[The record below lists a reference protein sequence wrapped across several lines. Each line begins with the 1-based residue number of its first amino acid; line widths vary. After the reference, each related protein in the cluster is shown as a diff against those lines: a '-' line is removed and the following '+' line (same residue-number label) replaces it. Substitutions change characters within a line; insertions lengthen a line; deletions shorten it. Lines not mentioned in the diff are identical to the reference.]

1 MGCNLSAKKGFTL
14 IEILLAMLIASI
26 LILGLHF
33 AYQQAHR
40 IWLNAESRRPVYHN
54 ARVIIETL
62 RQELSCLYFP
72 QIEDEDANTPFVL
85 SALPDGTAELAF
97 YTLNPSWTGGI
108 KSPAV
113 PAARRGRS
121 RMARVRYG
129 ITRDQDSGEI
139 TVERF
144 EQPFSGEKAIGKEYS
159 DVLFKGLTD
168 FKIWAAEPD
177 FTEWKESYDAKDRPG
192 RAIKIA
198 VKTKT
203 AKDIPEIDFQASIL
217 VPCQTSTK

>member
-33 AYQQAHR
+33 SYQQAHR
-40 IWLNAESRRPVYHN
+40 IWLSAESRRPVYHN

-72 QIEDEDANTPFVL
+72 QTQGGDANTPFVL
-85 SALPDGTAELAF
+85 SALPDGTAELTF

-108 KSPAV
+108 KS
-113 PAARRGRS
+113 S

-144 EQPFSGEKAIGKEYS
+144 EQPFSGEKATGKEHS
-159 DVLFKGLTD
+159 DVLIKGLAD
-168 FKIWAAEPD
+168 FKIWAAEPE
-177 FTEWKESYDAKDRPG
+177 FTEWKESYDAKDRPPL
-192 RAIKIA
+192 AIKIA
-198 VKTKT
+198 VKTK
-203 AKDIPEIDFQASIL
+203 AIADIGEIDFQTSIL
-217 VPCQTSTK
+217 VSCQTSSRF

>member
-1 MGCNLSAKKGFTL
+1 MGCNLSAKRGFTL

-26 LILGLHF
+26 LILGLHS

-40 IWLNAESRRPVYHN
+40 IWLSAESRRPVYHN

-72 QIEDEDANTPFVL
+72 QPEGGDANTPFVL

-97 YTLNPSWTGGI
+97 YTLNPSWAGGI
-108 KSPAV
+108 KS
-113 PAARRGRS
+113 S

-129 ITRDQDSGEI
+129 VTRDQDSGEI

-144 EQPFSGEKAIGKEYS
+144 EQPFSGEKAIGKEHS
-159 DVLFKGLTD
+159 DVLIKGLAD
-168 FKIWAAEPD
+168 FKIWVADSE
-177 FTEWKESYDAKDRPG
+177 FMEWKESYDAKDRPP

-198 VKTKT
+198 VKTK
-203 AKDIPEIDFQASIL
+203 ASADIGEINFQTSIL